1 MDPLEVAT
9 RLASVPRRAAGS
21 DSERRVA
28 RWLRDELRAS
38 GRDATLETV
47 WVRPDWALVH
57 LLHCALATGGSVL
70 SVWEP
75 AAGLGV
81 LGLVLV
87 SQVGDLTARFHLVR
101 LITPRRATQNVV
113 SPPRRTSPGTV
124 RLTVV
129 AATDAGRTGAIYGR
143 WAGLEASLRRALRG
157 HLPSPLGALAAAV
170 LALCGVALARLEGA
184 GGAAVGAVQ
193 FIPTVALMLGFAA
206 LVDIALSDFSP
217 GANVHASAVGVAL
230 ALVEALDRDAPRR
243 LDVELV
249 LAGAGEGPALGMR
262 AFVRSRRNRR
272 AEESA
277 VLAIDPCGAGTPR
290 WLTRDGQ
297 LLALRYHPR
306 LIELC
311 QRAARADAALGARS
325 YASHGAAQSFPARV
339 ARWPAIA
346 IGCRDERDQ
355 VPAAHQPGDLPDHLD
370 PESMD
375 AALEL
380 CLALVGRL
388 DDDLEQR
395 QATQEK

>member
-28 RWLRDELRAS
+28 CWLRDELRAG
-38 GRDATLETV
+38 GREAALETV
-47 WVRPDWALVH
+47 WVRPDWVLVH
-57 LLHCALATGGSVL
+57 LLHCALATGASVL
-70 SVWEP
+70 SVWQP

-81 LGLVLV
+81 LALVLI

-113 SPPRRTSPGTV
+113 SPPRRTSPGSV
-124 RLTVV
+124 RLTIV
-129 AATDAGRTGAIYGR
+129 AATDAGRSGAIYGR
-143 WAGLEASLRRALRG
+143 WADLEASLRRALRG
-157 HLPSPLGALAAAV
+157 HLPSPLGVLTVAV
-170 LALCGVALARLEGA
+170 LALCGVAIARLQGTGGPA
-184 GGAAVGAVQ
+184 LGAAQ
-193 FIPTVALMLGFAA
+193 FFPTIVLMLGFAA

-217 GANVHASAVGVAL
+217 GANVHGSAVGVAL
-230 ALVEALDRDAPRR
+230 ALVEALDRTPPRR
-243 LDVELV
+243 LDIELV

-262 AFVRSRRNRR
+262 AYVRSRRNRR

-277 VLAIDPCGAGTPR
+277 VLALEPCGAGTPR

-297 LLALRYHPR
+297 LLPLRYHPR

-311 QRAARADAALGARS
+311 ERTARADPSLEARP

-346 IGCRDERDQ
+346 IGCRDDRDR
-355 VPAAHQPGDLPDHLD
+355 VPEAHTPDDVPDRLDPAAL
-370 PESMD
+370 E

-395 QATQEK
+395 QAPRDQ